1 MNINRDKIVQLA
13 DTDTIENLT
22 SALSQRLIAD
32 QLRLTTAE
40 SCTGGK
46 LASALCAAE
55 DTPKF
60 YGAGFVTFTDQAK
73 MKILSVSQ
81 QSLER
86 YSAVSEK
93 VAAEMATGA
102 IERADADVSI
112 AITGYGGPEGG
123 EDGTPAGTV
132 WFAWHIKGQKL
143 HCGYAFCWRLRNGI
157 SFSGEVCPRPAAAIT
172 AITRL
177 AWRYLQD
184 SHWWCLYVQ
193 ATMLKHRHNLRSL
206 TAPLSIQAFQIFA
219 VTSGKDRLAKTQPI
233 FTR

>member
-1 MNINRDKIVQLA
+1 MNINRDKIVQLTN
-13 DTDTIENLT
+13 TDTIENLT

-73 MKILSVSQ
+73 MKLLGVSQ
-81 QSLER
+81 QSLEQ

-112 AITGYGGPEGG
+112 AITGYGGG

-132 WFAWHIKGQKL
+132 WFAWHIKGQTYTAVM
-143 HCGYAFCWRLRNGI
+143 HFAGDCETAF
-157 SFSGEVCPRPAAAIT
+157 A
-172 AITRL
+172 L
-177 AWRYLQD
+177 AVKFALAQLLQ
-184 SHWWCLYVQ
+184 L
-193 ATMLKHRHNLRSL
+193 LL
-206 TAPLSIQAFQIFA
+206 
-219 VTSGKDRLAKTQPI
+219 
-233 FTR
+233 

>member
-1 MNINRDKIVQLA
+1 MNINKDKIVQLA

-132 WFAWHIKGQKL
+132 WFAWPIKGQN
-143 HCGYAFCWRLRNGI
+143 YA
-157 SFSGEVCPRPAAAIT
+157 EVCHRPAAAIT

-177 AWRYLQD
+177 AWRYLQA

-193 ATMLKHRHNLRSL
+193 ATMLQHRHNLRSL

-219 VTSGKDRLAKTQPI
+219 VTSGKDRLAKTLPI

>member
-1 MNINRDKIVQLA
+1 MHRRFLNHGRRNHRKITPA
-13 DTDTIENLT
+13 P
-22 SALSQRLIAD
+22 RHYD
-32 QLRLTTAE
+32 QKFPTHERQDGRQE
-40 SCTGGK
+40 YQ

-132 WFAWHIKGQKL
+132 WFAWHIKGQT
-143 HCGYAFCWRLRNGI
+143 Y
-157 SFSGEVCPRPAAAIT
+157 T
-172 AITRL
+172 AVMHFAGDCETVL
-177 AWRYLQD
+177 ALAVRFALVQLLQ
-184 SHWWCLYVQ
+184 L
-193 ATMLKHRHNLRSL
+193 LL
-206 TAPLSIQAFQIFA
+206 
-219 VTSGKDRLAKTQPI
+219 
-233 FTR
+233 

>member
-1 MNINRDKIVQLA
+1 MNINSDKIVQLA

-112 AITGYGGPEGG
+112 AITGYGG

-132 WFAWHIKGQKL
+132 WFAWHIKGQT
-143 HCGYAFCWRLRNGI
+143 Y
-157 SFSGEVCPRPAAAIT
+157 T
-172 AITRL
+172 AVMHFAGDCETVL
-177 AWRYLQD
+177 ALAVRFALAQLLQ
-184 SHWWCLYVQ
+184 L
-193 ATMLKHRHNLRSL
+193 LL
-206 TAPLSIQAFQIFA
+206 
-219 VTSGKDRLAKTQPI
+219 
-233 FTR
+233 

>member
-1 MNINRDKIVQLA
+1 MNINRDKIVQLV

-112 AITGYGGPEGG
+112 AGPEGG

-132 WFAWHIKGQKL
+132 WFAWHIKGQN
-143 HCGYAFCWRLRNGI
+143 Y
-157 SFSGEVCPRPAAAIT
+157 T
-172 AITRL
+172 AVMHFAGDCETVL
-177 AWRYLQD
+177 ALAVRFALAQLLQ
-184 SHWWCLYVQ
+184 L
-193 ATMLKHRHNLRSL
+193 LL
-206 TAPLSIQAFQIFA
+206 
-219 VTSGKDRLAKTQPI
+219 
-233 FTR
+233 

>member
-1 MNINRDKIVQLA
+1 MNINKDKIVQLA

-86 YSAVSEK
+86 YSAVS
-93 VAAEMATGA
+93 
-102 IERADADVSI
+102 
-112 AITGYGGPEGG
+112 YGGPEGG

-132 WFAWHIKGQKL
+132 WFAWHIKGQN
-143 HCGYAFCWRLRNGI
+143 Y
-157 SFSGEVCPRPAAAIT
+157 T
-172 AITRL
+172 AVMHFAGDCETVL
-177 AWRYLQD
+177 ALAVRFALAQLLQ
-184 SHWWCLYVQ
+184 L
-193 ATMLKHRHNLRSL
+193 LL
-206 TAPLSIQAFQIFA
+206 
-219 VTSGKDRLAKTQPI
+219 
-233 FTR
+233 

>member
-1 MNINRDKIVQLA
+1 MNINKDKIVQLA

-132 WFAWHIKGQKL
+132 WFAWHIKGQT
-143 HCGYAFCWRLRNGI
+143 Y
-157 SFSGEVCPRPAAAIT
+157 T
-172 AITRL
+172 AVMHFAGDCETVL
-177 AWRYLQD
+177 A
-184 SHWWCLYVQ
+184 Q
-193 ATMLKHRHNLRSL
+193 ATMLQHRHNLRSL

>member
-1 MNINRDKIVQLA
+1 MNINRDKIVQLV

-132 WFAWHIKGQKL
+132 WFAWHIKGQNYTAVMHFAGDCETVL
-143 HCGYAFCWRLRNGI
+143 ALAVRFALAQAGLAI
-157 SFSGEVCPRPAAAIT
+157 SQA
-172 AITRL
+172 
-177 AWRYLQD
+177 

-193 ATMLKHRHNLRSL
+193 ATMLQHRHNLRCL

>member
-1 MNINRDKIVQLA
+1 MNINKDKNVQLA

-32 QLRLTTAE
+32 QLQLNYRRIMHL
-40 SCTGGK
+40 SGK

-112 AITGYGGPEGG
+112 AIT
-123 EDGTPAGTV
+123 
-132 WFAWHIKGQKL
+132 
-143 HCGYAFCWRLRNGI
+143 
-157 SFSGEVCPRPAAAIT
+157 
-172 AITRL
+172 
-177 AWRYLQD
+177 
-184 SHWWCLYVQ
+184 
-193 ATMLKHRHNLRSL
+193 
-206 TAPLSIQAFQIFA
+206 
-219 VTSGKDRLAKTQPI
+219 
-233 FTR
+233 

>member
-1 MNINRDKIVQLA
+1 MNINRDKIVQLV

-123 EDGTPAGTV
+123 EDGTPAVPSGLRGILKARTTLRFMHFAGDCETV
-132 WFAWHIKGQKL
+132 LALAVRFA
-143 HCGYAFCWRLRNGI
+143 
-157 SFSGEVCPRPAAAIT
+157 
-172 AITRL
+172 L
-177 AWRYLQD
+177 AQLLQ
-184 SHWWCLYVQ
+184 L
-193 ATMLKHRHNLRSL
+193 LL
-206 TAPLSIQAFQIFA
+206 
-219 VTSGKDRLAKTQPI
+219 
-233 FTR
+233 

>member
-1 MNINRDKIVQLA
+1 MNINRNKIVQLA

-86 YSAVSEK
+86 YSAVSRK
-93 VAAEMATGA
+93 
-102 IERADADVSI
+102 
-112 AITGYGGPEGG
+112 
-123 EDGTPAGTV
+123 
-132 WFAWHIKGQKL
+132 WQQK
-143 HCGYAFCWRLRNGI
+143 W
-157 SFSGEVCPRPAAAIT
+157 
-172 AITRL
+172 
-177 AWRYLQD
+177 
-184 SHWWCLYVQ
+184 
-193 ATMLKHRHNLRSL
+193 
-206 TAPLSIQAFQIFA
+206 
-219 VTSGKDRLAKTQPI
+219 QPVP
-233 FTR
+233 

>member
-1 MNINRDKIVQLA
+1 MNINSDKIVQLA

-132 WFAWHIKGQKL
+132 WFAWHIKGQNYTAVMHFAGDCETVL
-143 HCGYAFCWRLRNGI
+143 ALAVRFALAQLLQFCYNQAGLAI
-157 SFSGEVCPRPAAAIT
+157 SQA
-172 AITRL
+172 
-177 AWRYLQD
+177 

-193 ATMLKHRHNLRSL
+193 ATMLQHRHNLRCL

-219 VTSGKDRLAKTQPI
+219 VTSGKDRLAKTLPI